1 MLLTDR
7 QTDRQTDRILWLD
20 YARTFAILTVILVH
34 ATENIYVMD
43 AAHLNDMSLQSRLF
57 AISMFTVGRL
67 GVPLFLFLT
76 GYLLLDRSFDNESTC
91 RFWRKNWLGLLLT
104 TEVWIVIYDVFLR
117 IFHFQHWSTN
127 GLIKNMLFI
136 NQVHMGHMWYM
147 PMIIGLYICIPFAA
161 RALKKINLRTIMFPF
176 ILLAFYAFGLPSYNA
191 WGGVFHHHLDPAR
204 LDLGFSGGLYGLY
217 LVLGLCIKRGL
228 LQKLSTDCIEVSTF
242 IFFTLTVLSQ
252 WFSLYHGV
260 TYNVWYDFAPLVL
273 CSLFLFELLS
283 RFSAQVFRKSS
294 YWISKNSFGIYL
306 VHYPVLMLLKPIIA
320 GISLIMP
327 IKVCLLW
334 TVVIVISVIT
344 CRVIDCSTK
353 LGQILLYN
361 K

>member
-1 MLLTDR
+1 
-7 QTDRQTDRILWLD
+7 
-20 YARTFAILTVILVH
+20 
-34 ATENIYVMD
+34 
-43 AAHLNDMSLQSRLF
+43 
-57 AISMFTVGRL
+57 
-67 GVPLFLFLT
+67 
-76 GYLLLDRSFDNESTC
+76 
-91 RFWRKNWLGLLLT
+91 
-104 TEVWIVIYDVFLR
+104 
-117 IFHFQHWSTN
+117 
-127 GLIKNMLFI
+127 MLF
-136 NQVHMGHMWYM
+136 
-147 PMIIGLYICIPFAA
+147 PL
-161 RALKKINLRTIMFPF
+161 
-176 ILLAFYAFGLPSYNA
+176 ILLSFYIFGLSSYNA
-191 WGGVFHHHLDPAR
+191 WGDAFHHHLNPAR

-273 CSLFLFELLS
+273 CSLFLFELFS

-327 IKVCLLW
+327 IKVCPLW

-353 LGQILLYN
+353 LGKILLYN